1 MANGRLVLCPQDACG
16 LWDGLECVGDVNA
29 FVANPARRAAA
40 WVWPAMTEGLP
51 GIGLER

>member
-1 MANGRLVLCPQDACG
+1 MANGPLALCLQDARG

-29 FVANPARRAAA
+29 FIANPARRAPT